1 MNKNSKKLKLLIVG
15 SNSLI
20 GNSFLKWS
28 KFKGTIITC
37 SKKDN
42 LQIKLNKKPDVILNL
57 AGEQR
62 NHDKMWSSNLIIVK
76 KILDH
81 VTKHKC
87 YLIQTGSSSEYGIHS
102 KPTKENN
109 LLLPSNIYSGTKAA
123 ATMIVSAFAKGE
135 NLNAIVVRP
144 YCIYG
149 HFSKKNRLIPLIIH
163 NIFKEKKMTIYDGNQ
178 DYLYVKDYV
187 GAMDRLILKRKL
199 WSRGEIINVGSGKQY
214 SNIQVVK
221 IIEKV
226 FEKKLNY
233 KEIKRFNKPTD
244 AKTWRS
250 GSNILKNKYK
260 FSHKYSLYQGI
271 LDMKKNLKIHS

>member
-1 MNKNSKKLKLLIVG
+1 MNRNSQKTKLLIVG

-20 GNSFLKWS
+20 GNSFIKWT
-28 KFKGTIITC
+28 KFKGSIITC

-42 LQIKLNKKPDVILNL
+42 LQVKLKKKPHIILNL

-76 KILDH
+76 RLIDH
-81 VTKHKC
+81 AIKNKC

-123 ATMIVSAFAKGE
+123 ATMIVSGYAKGE
-135 NLNAIVVRP
+135 NLNAIIVRP

-149 HFSKKNRLIPLIIH
+149 HFSKKNRLIPLIIE
-163 NIFKEKKMTIYDGNQ
+163 NIFKEKKMVIYDGNQ

-187 GAMDRLILKRKL
+187 RAMDTLIQKRKL
-199 WSRGEIINVGSGKQY
+199 WKKGEIINVGSGKQY
-214 SNIQVVK
+214 SNFQVVK
-221 IIEKV
+221 TIEKV
-226 FEKKLNY
+226 FKKKLLY
-233 KEIKRFNKPTD
+233 QKIKKFNKPTD
-244 AKTWRS
+244 AKVWRS

-260 FSHKYSLYQGI
+260 FVHKYNLLKGI
-271 LDMKKNLKIHS
+271 IDLKKNLNIS